1 MTSAVDSS
9 SEARWKARFHAAR
22 MSLPEWAVLRPDH
35 CVFVSNASGTFE
47 IYTWD
52 RTTDATRQVTARANG
67 TTMGTI
73 DPPGE
78 WIWWFDDRDGD
89 EFGVWRKVPFD
100 GAGRP
105 GAAAPGAEAASEAV
119 PGLPPSYSSGLCLGS
134 DGLAIIGRSTDDGVA
149 IYAATPGQDARLL
162 YSNHQHAEVKALSRN
177 GAQFAIEHSEH
188 GDTRHPALRVL
199 QVADGAA
206 VADLFDGAGLGL
218 EAVAF
223 APVAGDPRLI
233 CRHERLGRWMPF
245 IWDVASGAERAL
257 AVDLPGDVSAHWFTD
272 AAGLLI
278 VHEYEARSSLYRYD
292 LATEALR
299 PIEIPRGT
307 IAGATARPD
316 GLVEFMW
323 SSGAEP
329 PAVRDSQ
336 GRVVIRPPGQVA
348 PESVPVADAWVDGP
362 GGRIHA
368 LISKPVDPSAI
379 LDDFGVL
386 DESALVDAGPA
397 LPTVFLVHGGP
408 TAHDTDA
415 FFPGVAAWVDSGFV
429 VVRVNYRGSTGYG
442 STWRDAI
449 EHRVGLTELEDLIAV
464 RDWCVQSGLTDAS
477 RVVLAGG
484 SWGGFLTLLGLG
496 LTPDAWSV
504 GVAGV
509 PVADYV
515 AAYEDEMEGLRAYDR
530 SLFGGTPDEVPER
543 YKQSSPITY
552 VDHVKAPVFISAGAN
567 DPRCPIRQIENYLD
581 RLTERGADFSVY
593 RFDAGHGSLVVE
605 ERIRQT
611 EAQLNFARSHLGMD

>member
-1 MTSAVDSS
+1 MTAAADSS
-9 SEARWKARFHAAR
+9 SDTQWKARFHAAR
-22 MSLPEWAVLRPDH
+22 MTLPEWAMLRPDH

-47 IYTWD
+47 IYTWN
-52 RTTDATRQVTARANG
+52 RTTGATEQVTARANG
-67 TTMGTI
+67 TTLGTI
-73 DPPGE
+73 DPTGE

-89 EFGVWRKVPFD
+89 EFGVWRKLPFD
-100 GAGRP
+100 HALSGDGSE
-105 GAAAPGAEAASEAV
+105 AAATDAV
-119 PGLPPSYSSGLCLGS
+119 PGLPPSYPSGLCLGPE
-134 DGLAIIGRSTDDGVA
+134 GLAIIGRSTDDGVA
-149 IYAATPGQDARLL
+149 IYAAATDQDARPL
-162 YSNHQHAEVKALSRN
+162 YSHAQHASVVALSRD
-177 GAQFAIEHSEH
+177 GSLVAIEHSEH

-199 QVADGAA
+199 RVADGAA
-206 VADLFDGAGLGL
+206 VADLFDGPGQGL

-223 APVAGDPRLI
+223 APVAGDSRLI

-245 IWDVASGAERAL
+245 IWDVASGAEQPL
-257 AVDLPGDVSAHWFTD
+257 AFDLPGDVSAHWFAD
-272 AAGLLI
+272 ASALL
-278 VHEYEARSSLYRYD
+278 VLHEYEARSSLYRYD
-292 LATEALR
+292 LATESLH
-299 PIEIPRGT
+299 PIEIPPGT

-316 GLVEFMW
+316 GVVEFMW

-348 PESVPVADAWVDGP
+348 PESVAVTDAWVEGP

-368 LISKPVDPSAI
+368 LISKP
-379 LDDFGVL
+379 LD
-386 DESALVDAGPA
+386 SKRIDASVSEPTPA

-442 STWRDAI
+442 SAWRDAI
-449 EHRVGLTELEDLIAV
+449 EHRVGLTELEDLVAV
-464 RDWCVQSGLTDAS
+464 RDWAVQSNLSDPS
-477 RVVLAGG
+477 RIVLAGG

-515 AAYEDEMEGLRAYDR
+515 AAYEDEMEGLRAFDR
-530 SLFGGTPDEVPER
+530 SLFGGTPDEVPDR
-543 YKQSSPITY
+543 YRQSSPITY
-552 VDHVKAPVFISAGAN
+552 VDDVKAPVFISAGAN
-567 DPRCPIRQIENYLD
+567 DPRCPIRQINNYLD
-581 RLTERGADFSVY
+581 RLREREADFSVY
-593 RFDAGHGSLVVE
+593 RFDAGHGSLVVD

-611 EAQLNFARSHLGMD
+611 EAQLNFARTHLGMD

>member
-1 MTSAVDSS
+1 MAAVDPSS
-9 SEARWKARFHAAR
+9 DARWKARFRAAR

-47 IYTWD
+47 IYTWN
-52 RTTDATRQVTARANG
+52 RTTGATAQVTARANG
-67 TTMGTI
+67 TTMGSI
-73 DPPGE
+73 DPTGE

-89 EFGVWRKVPFD
+89 EFGVWRRIPFD
-100 GAGRP
+100 GAAGLI
-105 GAAAPGAEAASEAV
+105 ASVASEAV
-119 PGLPPSYSSGLCLGS
+119 PGLPPAYSSGLCLGP
-134 DGLAIIGRSTDDGVA
+134 DGLAIIGRSTDEGVA
-149 IYAATPGQDARLL
+149 IHVATPGQDTRLV
-162 YSNHQHAEVKALSRN
+162 YSHAQHASVTALSRD
-177 GAQFAIEHSEH
+177 GALFVIEHSEH

-199 QVADGAA
+199 RVADGAA
-206 VADLFDGAGLGL
+206 VADLYDGPGLGL

-245 IWDVASGAERAL
+245 IWDVATGTEHPLAL
-257 AVDLPGDVSAHWFTD
+257 DLPGDVSAHWFAD
-272 AAGLLI
+272 GAALLV
-278 VHEYEARSSLYRYD
+278 VHEYEARSSLHRYD
-292 LATEALR
+292 LAAGTLH
-299 PIEIPRGT
+299 PVEIPRGT

-316 GLVEFMW
+316 GVVEFMW

-329 PAVRDSQ
+329 PAVRDSL

-348 PESVPVADAWVDGP
+348 PASVPVTDAWVDGP

-368 LISKPVDPSAI
+368 LISKP
-379 LDDFGVL
+379 
-386 DESALVDAGPA
+386 DEPAAGAP

-442 STWRDAI
+442 TKWRDAI

-464 RDWCVQSGLTDAS
+464 RDSAVESGLADAS
-477 RVVLAGG
+477 RIVLAGG

-530 SLFGGTPDEVPER
+530 SLFGGTPDEVPDR
-543 YKQSSPITY
+543 YTQSSPITY
-552 VDHVKAPVFISAGAN
+552 VDDVKAPVFITAGAN
-567 DPRCPIRQIENYLD
+567 DPRCPIRQIENYLK
-581 RLTERGADFSVY
+581 RLTERGLDFSVY

-611 EAQLNFARSHLGMD
+611 EAQINFARSHLGMD

>member
-1 MTSAVDSS
+1 MTPAVDPSS
-9 SEARWKARFHAAR
+9 DARWKARFRAAR
-22 MSLPEWAVLRPDH
+22 MTLPEWAVLRPDH

-52 RTTDATRQVTARANG
+52 RTIGATGQVTARANG
-67 TTMGTI
+67 TTLGTI
-73 DPPGE
+73 DPTGE
-78 WIWWFDDRDGD
+78 SIWWFDDHDGD
-89 EFGVWRKVPFD
+89 EFGVWRTIPFD
-100 GAGRP
+100 GGVSP
-105 GAAAPGAEAASEAV
+105 GGPGTAPEAV
-119 PGLPPSYSSGLCLGS
+119 PGLPPSYSSGLCLGPS
-134 DGLAIIGRSTDDGVA
+134 GLAIIGRSTDDGVA
-149 IYAATPGQDARLL
+149 VHATSPDQDARLI
-162 YSNHQHAEVKALSRN
+162 YSHAQHASVAALSRD
-177 GAQFAIEHSEH
+177 GTVVAIEHSEH
-188 GDTRHPALRVL
+188 GDTRHAALRVL
-199 QVADGAA
+199 HVADGAA
-206 VADLFDGAGLGL
+206 AADLFDGPGLGL

-223 APVAGDPRLI
+223 APVAGDSRLI

-245 IWDVASGAERAL
+245 IWDVASGAEQPLAL
-257 AVDLPGDVSAHWFTD
+257 DLPGDVSAHWFAD
-272 AAGLLI
+272 ASALLV
-278 VHEYEARSSLYRYD
+278 VHEYEARSSMYRYD
-292 LATEALR
+292 LATGSLHH
-299 PIEIPRGT
+299 IEVPSGS

-316 GLVEFMW
+316 GVVEFMW

-329 PAVRDSQ
+329 PALRDSL

-348 PESVPVADAWVDGP
+348 PESVPVTDAWVDGP

-368 LISKPVDPSAI
+368 LISKP
-379 LDDFGVL
+379 LDTSGV
-386 DESALVDAGPA
+386 AGGPA
-397 LPTVFLVHGGP
+397 HPMPTVFLVHGGP

-442 STWRDAI
+442 SAWRDAI
-449 EHRVGLTELEDLIAV
+449 EHRVGLTELEDLVAV
-464 RDWCVQSGLTDAS
+464 RDWAVQSGLADAS

-496 LTPDAWSV
+496 LSPDAWSV

-530 SLFGGTPDEVPER
+530 ALFGGTPDEVPDR

-552 VDHVKAPVFISAGAN
+552 VDDVKAPVFISAGAN
-567 DPRCPIRQIENYLD
+567 DPRCPIRQIDNYVD
-581 RLTERGADFSVY
+581 RLRDRGADFSVY
-593 RFDAGHGSLVVE
+593 RFDAGHGSLVVD

-611 EAQLNFARSHLGMD
+611 EAQLNFARSHLGMN

>member
-9 SEARWKARFHAAR
+9 SVARWKARFHAAR
-22 MSLPEWAVLRPDH
+22 MTLPEWAALRPDH

-52 RTTDATRQVTARANG
+52 RSTGTTKQITARPTG
-67 TTMGTI
+67 TTLGTI
-73 DPPGE
+73 DPAGE
-78 WIWWFDDRDGD
+78 WIWWFDDHAGD
-89 EFGVWRKVPFD
+89 EFGVWRKIRFD
-100 GAGRP
+100 GTVTAG
-105 GAAAPGAEAASEAV
+105 AHALDAV
-119 PGLPPSYSSGLCLGS
+119 AGLLPSYPSGLCLGPE
-134 DGLAIIGRSTDDGVA
+134 GLAIIGRSTDEGVA
-149 IYAATPGQDARLL
+149 IYAAAPDQDARLL
-162 YSNHQHAEVKALSRN
+162 YSHAQHASVTALSRD
-177 GAQFAIEHSEH
+177 GTLFAIEHSEH

-199 QVADGAA
+199 RVVDGAA
-206 VADLFDGAGLGL
+206 VANLSDGLGRGL

-223 APVAGDPRLI
+223 APVPGDPRVI

-245 IWDVASGAERAL
+245 IWDVVSGAEQPLAL
-257 AVDLPGDVSAHWFTD
+257 DLPGDVSAHWFAD
-272 AAGLLI
+272 ASALL
-278 VHEYEARSSLYRYD
+278 VLHEYEARSSLYRYD
-292 LATEALR
+292 LTTGSLH

-316 GLVEFMW
+316 DVVEFMW

-329 PAVRDSQ
+329 PALRDSA

-348 PESVPVADAWVDGP
+348 PESVPVSDAWVDGP

-368 LISKPVDPSAI
+368 LISKPVDA
-379 LDDFGVL
+379 
-386 DESALVDAGPA
+386 AGP

-415 FFPGVAAWVDSGFV
+415 FFPGVAAWVDSGFA

-442 STWRDAI
+442 SAWRDAI
-449 EHRVGLTELEDLIAV
+449 EHRVGLTELEDLVAV
-464 RDWCVQSGLTDAS
+464 RDWAVQSGLTDAS
-477 RVVLAGG
+477 RIVLAGG

-496 LTPDAWSV
+496 LTPDSWSV

-515 AAYEDEMEGLRAYDR
+515 AAYEDEMEGLRAFDR
-530 SLFGGTPDEVPER
+530 SLFGGSPEEVPDR
-543 YKQSSPITY
+543 YEQSSPITY
-552 VDHVKAPVFISAGAN
+552 VDDVKAPVFISAGAN
-567 DPRCPIRQIENYLD
+567 DPRCPMRQIDNYVE
-581 RLTERGADFSVY
+581 RLRERGAEFSVY
-593 RFDAGHGSLVVE
+593 RFDAGHGSFVVD

-611 EAQLNFARSHLGMD
+611 EAQLNFARTHLGMG

>member
-1 MTSAVDSS
+1 MTPAVSS
-9 SEARWKARFHAAR
+9 SADARWKARFHAAR
-22 MSLPEWAVLRPDH
+22 MTLPEWAVLRPDH

-52 RTTDATRQVTARANG
+52 RTSGATAQVTARANG
-67 TTMGTI
+67 TTLGTI
-73 DPPGE
+73 DPAGE
-78 WIWWFDDRDGD
+78 WIWWFDDHDGD
-89 EFGVWRKVPFD
+89 EFGVWRKIPFN
-100 GAGRP
+100 GARTA
-105 GAAAPGAEAASEAV
+105 GAPESAPEAV
-119 PGLPPSYSSGLCLGS
+119 PGLPPSYPSGLCLGPA
-134 DGLAIIGRSTDDGVA
+134 GLAIIGRSTDDGVA
-149 IYAATPGQDARLL
+149 VHAAAAGQDTRLL
-162 YSNHQHAEVKALSRN
+162 YSHAHHASVVALSRD
-177 GAQFAIEHSEH
+177 GTLFAIEHSEH

-199 QVADGAA
+199 RVADGAA
-206 VADLFDGAGLGL
+206 VADLFDGPGHGL

-223 APVAGDPRLI
+223 APVAGDSRLI

-245 IWDVASGAERAL
+245 IWDAASGAEQPLAL
-257 AVDLPGDVSAHWFTD
+257 DLPGDVSARWFAD
-272 AAGLLI
+272 ASALLV

-292 LATEALR
+292 LATSSLH

-316 GLVEFMW
+316 GVVEFMW

-336 GRVVIRPPGQVA
+336 GRVVIRPLGQVA
-348 PESVPVADAWVDGP
+348 PVSVPVSDAWVDGP
-362 GGRIHA
+362 GGRIHS
-368 LISKPVDPSAI
+368 LISKP
-379 LDDFGVL
+379 LDAFAADGKP
-386 DESALVDAGPA
+386 GRP

-464 RDWCVQSGLTDAS
+464 RDWAVQSGLTDAS
-477 RVVLAGG
+477 RIVLAGG

-530 SLFGGTPDEVPER
+530 ALFGGTPDEVPDR
-543 YKQSSPITY
+543 YEQSSPITY
-552 VDHVKAPVFISAGAN
+552 VDDVKAPVFISAGAN
-567 DPRCPIRQIENYLD
+567 DPRCPIRQIENYLN
-581 RLTERGADFSVY
+581 RLRDRGAEFSVY
-593 RFDAGHGSLVVE
+593 RFDAGHGSLVVD

-611 EAQLNFARSHLGMD
+611 EAQLNFARTNLAMD

>member
-1 MTSAVDSS
+1 
-9 SEARWKARFHAAR
+9 

-47 IYTWD
+47 IYTWN
-52 RTTDATRQVTARANG
+52 RTTGATAQVTARANG
-67 TTMGTI
+67 TTMGSI
-73 DPPGE
+73 DPTGE

-89 EFGVWRKVPFD
+89 EFGVWRRIPFD
-100 GAGRP
+100 GAAGLI
-105 GAAAPGAEAASEAV
+105 ASVASEAV
-119 PGLPPSYSSGLCLGS
+119 PGLPPAYSSGLCLGP
-134 DGLAIIGRSTDDGVA
+134 DGLAIIGRSTDEGVA
-149 IYAATPGQDARLL
+149 IHVATPGQDTRLV
-162 YSNHQHAEVKALSRN
+162 YSHAQHASVTALSRD
-177 GAQFAIEHSEH
+177 GALFVIEHSEH

-199 QVADGAA
+199 RVADGAA
-206 VADLFDGAGLGL
+206 VADLYDGPGLGL

-245 IWDVASGAERAL
+245 IWDVATGTEHPLAL
-257 AVDLPGDVSAHWFTD
+257 DLPGDVSAHWFAD
-272 AAGLLI
+272 GAALLV
-278 VHEYEARSSLYRYD
+278 VHEYEARSSLHRYD
-292 LATEALR
+292 LAAGTLH
-299 PIEIPRGT
+299 PVEIPRGT

-316 GLVEFMW
+316 GVVEFMW

-329 PAVRDSQ
+329 PAVRDSL

-348 PESVPVADAWVDGP
+348 PASVPVTDAWVDGP

-368 LISKPVDPSAI
+368 LISKP
-379 LDDFGVL
+379 
-386 DESALVDAGPA
+386 DEPAAGAP

-442 STWRDAI
+442 TKWRDAI

-464 RDWCVQSGLTDAS
+464 RDSAVESGLADAS
-477 RVVLAGG
+477 RIVLAGG

-530 SLFGGTPDEVPER
+530 SLFGGTPDEVPDR
-543 YKQSSPITY
+543 YTQSSPITY
-552 VDHVKAPVFISAGAN
+552 VDDVKAPVFITAGAN
-567 DPRCPIRQIENYLD
+567 DPRCPIRQIENYLK
-581 RLTERGADFSVY
+581 RLTERGLDFSVY

-611 EAQLNFARSHLGMD
+611 EAQINFARSHLGMD

>member
-1 MTSAVDSS
+1 MTPAADSS
-9 SEARWKARFHAAR
+9 SDARWKARFHAAR

-35 CVFVSNASGTFE
+35 CIFVSNASGTFE

-52 RTTDATRQVTARANG
+52 RTTGATEQVTARANG
-67 TTMGTI
+67 TTLATI

-78 WIWWFDDRDGD
+78 WIWWFDDHDGD
-89 EFGVWRKVPFD
+89 EFGVWRKTPFD
-100 GAGRP
+100 GALIAGGP
-105 GAAAPGAEAASEAV
+105 QAAPDAA
-119 PGLPPSYSSGLCLGS
+119 PGLPPSYPSGLCLGP
-134 DGLAIIGRSTDDGVA
+134 DGLAIIGRSTDDGAA
-149 IYAATPGQDARLL
+149 IHAATPDQDARLL
-162 YSNHQHAEVKALSRN
+162 YSHAQHASVTSLSRD
-177 GAQFAIEHSEH
+177 GTLFAIEHSEH

-199 QVADGAA
+199 RVSDGAV
-206 VADLFDGAGLGL
+206 VADLFDGPGHGL

-223 APVAGDPRLI
+223 APALGDSRLI

-245 IWDVASGAERAL
+245 IWDVASGVEEPLAL
-257 AVDLPGDVSAHWFTD
+257 DLPGDVSAHWFAD
-272 AAGLLI
+272 ASALL
-278 VHEYEARSSLYRYD
+278 VLHEYEARSSLYRYD
-292 LATEALR
+292 LATGSLH
-299 PIEIPRGT
+299 PIEIPPGT
-307 IAGATARPD
+307 ISGATARPD
-316 GLVEFMW
+316 GVVEFMW

-348 PESVPVADAWVDGP
+348 PESVPVTDAWVDGP

-368 LISKPVDPSAI
+368 LVSKPLDAFAVDGGPA
-379 LDDFGVL
+379 
-386 DESALVDAGPA
+386 PA

-408 TAHDTDA
+408 TSHDTDA

-442 STWRDAI
+442 SAWRDAI
-449 EHRVGLTELEDLIAV
+449 EHRVGLTELEDLVAV
-464 RDWCVQSGLTDAS
+464 RDWAVQSGLTDAS
-477 RVVLAGG
+477 RIVLAGG

-515 AAYEDEMEGLRAYDR
+515 AAYEDEMEGVRAYDR
-530 SLFGGTPDEVPER
+530 ALFGGTPDEVPDR
-543 YKQSSPITY
+543 YSQSSPITY
-552 VDHVKAPVFISAGAN
+552 VDDVKAPVFISAGAN
-567 DPRCPIRQIENYLD
+567 DPRCPIRQIDNYLE
-581 RLTERGADFSVY
+581 RLRQRAADFSVY

-611 EAQLNFARSHLGMD
+611 EAQLNFARSHLAMD

>member
-1 MTSAVDSS
+1 MAAVDPSS
-9 SEARWKARFHAAR
+9 DARWKARFRAAR

-47 IYTWD
+47 IYTWN
-52 RTTDATRQVTARANG
+52 RTTGATAQVTARANG
-67 TTMGTI
+67 TTMGSI
-73 DPPGE
+73 DPTGE

-89 EFGVWRKVPFD
+89 EFGVWRKIPFD
-100 GAGRP
+100 GAAGLI
-105 GAAAPGAEAASEAV
+105 ASVASEAV
-119 PGLPPSYSSGLCLGS
+119 PGLPPAYSSGLCLGP
-134 DGLAIIGRSTDDGVA
+134 DGLAIIGRSTDEGVA
-149 IYAATPGQDARLL
+149 IHVATPGQDTRLV
-162 YSNHQHAEVKALSRN
+162 YSHAQHASVTALSRD
-177 GAQFAIEHSEH
+177 GALFVIEHSEH

-199 QVADGAA
+199 RVADGAA
-206 VADLFDGAGLGL
+206 VADLYDGPGLGL

-245 IWDVASGAERAL
+245 IWDVATGTEHPLAL
-257 AVDLPGDVSAHWFTD
+257 DLPGDVSAHWFAD
-272 AAGLLI
+272 GAALLV
-278 VHEYEARSSLYRYD
+278 VHEYEARSSLHRYD
-292 LATEALR
+292 LAAGTLH
-299 PIEIPRGT
+299 PVEIPRGT

-316 GLVEFMW
+316 GVVEFMW

-329 PAVRDSQ
+329 PAVRDSL

-348 PESVPVADAWVDGP
+348 PASVPVTDAWVDGP

-368 LISKPVDPSAI
+368 LISKP
-379 LDDFGVL
+379 
-386 DESALVDAGPA
+386 DEPAAGAP

-442 STWRDAI
+442 TKWRDAI

-464 RDWCVQSGLTDAS
+464 RDSAVESGLADAS
-477 RVVLAGG
+477 RIVLAGG

-530 SLFGGTPDEVPER
+530 SLFGGTPDEVPDR
-543 YKQSSPITY
+543 YTQSSPITY
-552 VDHVKAPVFISAGAN
+552 VDDVKAPVFITAGAN
-567 DPRCPIRQIENYLD
+567 DPRCPIRQIENYLK
-581 RLTERGADFSVY
+581 RLTERGLDFSVY

-611 EAQLNFARSHLGMD
+611 EAQINFARSHLGMD

>member
-1 MTSAVDSS
+1 MTPAVDSS
-9 SEARWKARFHAAR
+9 SDARWKARFHAAR
-22 MSLPEWAVLRPDH
+22 MTLPEWAVLRPDH

-52 RTTDATRQVTARANG
+52 RTAGATVQVTARANG
-67 TTMGTI
+67 TTLGTI
-73 DPPGE
+73 DPTGE
-78 WIWWFDDRDGD
+78 SIWWFDDHDGD
-89 EFGVWRKVPFD
+89 EFGVWRKIPFD
-100 GAGRP
+100 GAVSP
-105 GAAAPGAEAASEAV
+105 GGPDAAPEAV
-119 PGLPPSYSSGLCLGS
+119 PGLPPSYSSGLCLGPA
-134 DGLAIIGRSTDDGVA
+134 GLAIIGRSTDDGVA
-149 IYAATPGQDARLL
+149 VHVTSPGQDARLI
-162 YSNHQHAEVKALSRN
+162 YSHAQHASVAALSRD
-177 GAQFAIEHSEH
+177 GTVVAIEHSEH
-188 GDTRHPALRVL
+188 GDTRHAAVRVL

-206 VADLFDGAGLGL
+206 VADLFDGPGLGL

-223 APVAGDPRLI
+223 APVAGDSRLI

-245 IWDVASGAERAL
+245 IWDVASGAEQPL
-257 AVDLPGDVSAHWFTD
+257 AFDLPGDVSARWFAD
-272 AAGLLI
+272 ASALLV
-278 VHEYEARSSLYRYD
+278 VHEYEARSSMYRYD
-292 LATEALR
+292 LATSSLH
-299 PIEIPRGT
+299 PIEIPSGT

-316 GLVEFMW
+316 GVVEFMW

-329 PAVRDSQ
+329 PALRDSL

-348 PESVPVADAWVDGP
+348 PESVPVTDAWVEGP

-368 LISKPVDPSAI
+368 LISKP
-379 LDDFGVL
+379 LDTSG
-386 DESALVDAGPA
+386 EAGGPA
-397 LPTVFLVHGGP
+397 HPMPAVFLVHGGP
-408 TAHDTDA
+408 TVHDTDA

-442 STWRDAI
+442 SAWRDAI
-449 EHRVGLTELEDLIAV
+449 EHRVGLTELEDLVAV
-464 RDWCVQSGLTDAS
+464 RDWAVQSGLADAS
-477 RVVLAGG
+477 RVVLSGG

-530 SLFGGTPDEVPER
+530 ALFGGTPDEVPDR

-552 VDHVKAPVFISAGAN
+552 VDDVKAPVFISAGAN
-567 DPRCPIRQIENYLD
+567 DPRCPIRQIDNYVD
-581 RLTERGADFSVY
+581 RLRDRGAYFSVY
-593 RFDAGHGSLVVE
+593 RFDAGHGSLVVD

-611 EAQLNFARSHLGMD
+611 EAQLNFARTHLGMH